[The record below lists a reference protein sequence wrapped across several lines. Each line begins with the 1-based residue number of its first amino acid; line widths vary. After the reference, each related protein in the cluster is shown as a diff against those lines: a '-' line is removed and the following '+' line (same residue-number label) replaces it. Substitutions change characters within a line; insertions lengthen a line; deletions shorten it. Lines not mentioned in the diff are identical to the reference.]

1 MAVQLV
7 CLSTVNDVIVR
18 KLNVVLL
25 LLIIIIIVITLT
37 TIAPQFDYFHCL
49 NKYDTVKTW
58 YLEVFLSKISVKA
71 QRDLPVF
78 NYEQRR

>member
-7 CLSTVNDVIVR
+7 CPSTVNDVIVR

-25 LLIIIIIVITLT
+25 LLIIIVITLT

-58 YLEVFLSKISVKA
+58 YLEVFLLKISVKA